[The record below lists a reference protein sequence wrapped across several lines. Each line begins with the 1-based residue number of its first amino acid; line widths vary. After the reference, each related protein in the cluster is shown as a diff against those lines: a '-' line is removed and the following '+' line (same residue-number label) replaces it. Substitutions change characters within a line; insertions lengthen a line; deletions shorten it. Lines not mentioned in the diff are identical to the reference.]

1 MSETL
6 SPDVRIGRT
15 THFINGQWAPEG
27 GETFPV
33 LNPLDDSLV
42 ADVAAGGRAEAE
54 AAVAAAQAAF
64 PAWAAMPPGERQ
76 RLFLKAAEITERRLP
91 EIVKIMA
98 IEGGASTTFAAFQIR
113 LSAAMLRQAA
123 SWGYMPYGDM
133 IRSDTPGRTAMV
145 TRKPLGV
152 VAGFTPWNGAF
163 IWPGAPS
170 CCPWLSA
177 TPR

>member
-64 PAWAAMPPGERQ
+64 PAGPRYPASASSCSSRPP
-76 RLFLKAAEITERRLP
+76 
-91 EIVKIMA
+91 
-98 IEGGASTTFAAFQIR
+98 
-113 LSAAMLRQAA
+113 
-123 SWGYMPYGDM
+123 
-133 IRSDTPGRTAMV
+133 RSPR
-145 TRKPLGV
+145 
-152 VAGFTPWNGAF
+152 GAF
-163 IWPGAPS
+163 
-170 CCPWLSA
+170 
-177 TPR
+177 PRS